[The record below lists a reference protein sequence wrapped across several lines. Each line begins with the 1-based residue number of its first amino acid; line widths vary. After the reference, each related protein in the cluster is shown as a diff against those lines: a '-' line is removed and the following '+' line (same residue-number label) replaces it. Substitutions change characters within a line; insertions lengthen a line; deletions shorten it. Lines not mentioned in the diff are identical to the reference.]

1 MTSTAIITATKMME
15 MLPEHAQNQAVEH
28 LRDYIAEMQ
37 DEQQW
42 NKLFKETQNQLMA
55 AAKLARKEI
64 AAGRAEPMDFN
75 QL

>member
-15 MLPEHAQNQAVEH
+15 MLPEYAQNQAVEH
-28 LRDYIAEMQ
+28 LRDFIAEMQ

-42 NKLFKETQNQLMA
+42 DKLFKKTQNQLAA

>member
-1 MTSTAIITATKMME
+1 MTSTAIVTATKMME
-15 MLPEHAQNQAVEH
+15 MLPEYAQNQAVEH
-28 LRDYIAEMQ
+28 LRDFIAEMQ

-42 NKLFKETQNQLMA
+42 DKLFKKTQNQLAA